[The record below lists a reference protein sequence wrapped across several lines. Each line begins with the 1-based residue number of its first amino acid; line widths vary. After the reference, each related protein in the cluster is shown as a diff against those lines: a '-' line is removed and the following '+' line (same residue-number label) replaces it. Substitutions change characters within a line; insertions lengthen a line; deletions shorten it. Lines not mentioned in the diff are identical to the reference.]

1 MSDKEINEAISYHV
15 SCTHPGTPK
24 GGPGYWNGKQW
35 ARKCPDYV
43 NDLNAMHRAEEW
55 LSDKMYAE
63 YWTELVAV
71 FVRDRHERIN
81 SATAR
86 QRAEAMLRSFGAWKE
101 EA

>member
-1 MSDKEINEAISYHV
+1 MTDKEINEAISYHTN
-15 SCTHPGTPK
+15 CTAPSTRK
-24 GGPGYWNGKQW
+24 GPEYWNGKQW

-43 NDLNAMHRAEEW
+43 NSLDAMHRAEEW

-63 YWTELVAV
+63 YWAELVAV
-71 FVRDRHERIN
+71 FVRGRHERIN

-101 EA
+101 EAK